1 MTKICFLMICLKAD
15 LFLSIEQLKNEYE
28 IWAKMDGCS
37 FKSKLFSP
45 PFHV

>member
-1 MTKICFLMICLKAD
+1 MSSLKVE
-15 LFLSIEQLKNEYE
+15 LFSSIEQLKDEEE

-45 PFHV
+45 LFMCKCI